1 MFEET
6 IIAQSDEFTII
17 QDDSEFVHFLD
28 GENVIR
34 LTMNR
39 STFDE
44 LMNQKYQGL
53 VSTLKEIAQQK
64 TCFERENDKNHYV
77 EFLGNGRENDN
88 FYPDYPEDVFDDGED
103 YGKITLARSILGKLD
118 KNADDSQTGTTC

>member
-39 STFDE
+39 STFDD
-44 LMNQKYQGL
+44 L
-53 VSTLKEIAQQK
+53 VSQMTS
-64 TCFERENDKNHYV
+64 R
-77 EFLGNGRENDN
+77 
-88 FYPDYPEDVFDDGED
+88 
-103 YGKITLARSILGKLD
+103 
-118 KNADDSQTGTTC
+118 